1 MTFDLSRRNRQDE
14 VMDQPD
20 LDPVQH
26 EHALRGL
33 ERANMVSRSAGGIL
47 WPSIRDFAKQQAR
60 PLRLLDIASGGGDVP
75 IGIAKRIRRAGL
87 PITIEGCDIS
97 NTALEIAA
105 RKAKNAGLPV
115 RFFSFNAIADPLPAG
130 YDIVTTSLFLHHL
143 EESDA
148 RQLFRRLFESD
159 VKLVL
164 VNDLIR
170 SVLGYWLSYI
180 GARIL
185 TRSPVV
191 HVDGPMSVEGAFT
204 PAEALALA
212 QAAGWDSATVERRF
226 PERFLLSWRR
236 S

>member
-14 VMDQPD
+14 VMDRPD

-33 ERANMVSRSAGGIL
+33 ERANALSRSAGGIL
-47 WPSIRDFAKQQAR
+47 WPSVRDFARQHAR

-75 IGIAKRIRRAGL
+75 IGLAKRVRRAGL
-87 PITIEGCDIS
+87 DITIEGCDIS
-97 NTALEIAA
+97 STAIEIAT
-105 RKAKNAGLPV
+105 RKATNAGV
-115 RFFSFNAIADPLPAG
+115 GIRFFSFNAIADPLPAG

-143 EESDA
+143 DEDDA
-148 RQLFRRLFESD
+148 RKLFRRLFESD

-170 SVLGYWLSYI
+170 SVLGYWLSYFV
-180 GARIL
+180 ARII

-191 HVDGPMSVEGAFT
+191 HIDGPMSVEGAFT
-204 PAEALALA
+204 PSEALALA
-212 QAAGWDSATVERRF
+212 QSAGWEGATVERRF

-236 S
+236 P

>member
-14 VMDQPD
+14 VMDQPN

-26 EHALRGL
+26 EEALRGL
-33 ERANMVSRSAGGIL
+33 ERANILSRSAGGIL
-47 WPSIRDFAKQQAR
+47 WPSILSFAKQQAR

-75 IGIAKRIRRAGL
+75 IGLAKRVRRAGL
-87 PITIEGCDIS
+87 DITIEGCDIS
-97 NTALEIAA
+97 PTAIEIAT
-105 RKAKNAGLPV
+105 RKATNAGVSIRYFP
-115 RFFSFNAIADPLPAG
+115 FNAIADPLPAG

-143 EESDA
+143 DEDNA
-148 RQLFRRLFESD
+148 LRLFRRLFESD

-164 VNDLIR
+164 VNDLVR
-170 SVLGYWLSYI
+170 SVLGYWLSYV
-180 GARIL
+180 GARLL

-212 QAAGWDSATVERRF
+212 RSVGWEGATVERRF
-226 PERFLLSWRR
+226 PERFLLAWRR
-236 S
+236 P

>member
-1 MTFDLSRRNRQDE
+1 MNFDLSRRNRQDE

-20 LDPVQH
+20 LDPIEH

-33 ERANMVSRSAGGIL
+33 ERANLVSRSAGGIL
-47 WPSIRDFAKQQAR
+47 WPSIRDFAKEQSR

-75 IGIAKRIRRAGL
+75 ISLAKRVRRSGID
-87 PITIEGCDIS
+87 ITIEGCDIS
-97 NTALEIAA
+97 PTALEIAT
-105 RKAKNAGLPV
+105 RKAKNADIPI

-143 EESDA
+143 DEEDA

-170 SVLGYWLSYI
+170 SRLGYWLSYV

-212 QAAGWDSATVERRF
+212 QSAGLESATVQRRF